1 VVDLRPVQKTRHAIE
16 VRVDPRVE
24 LISVIQYTSRYR
36 ETFPFLLNADPF
48 PYREA
53 VTSYFASY
61 ADHSVV
67 KRFDEISSQPRMF
80 NFMAPPTTMLYLRN
94 DLTLR
99 DDVVWPEAVLQR
111 AGGRESLEEF
121 AAHLRGFCE
130 ATAFAGFYVAH
141 AAYYERLVAAV
152 IAKLGA
158 KDYVRELEAFYG
170 VHHSSYTLILVS
182 LYGHVGFGPY
192 LDTLPGE
199 RQIYNILGPQGIQ
212 AGIPVFGDP
221 GYFATMQRHEFS
233 HSFVNPLT
241 EKHWDQA
248 KAYAHLYDAL
258 PRQEVCGEWNECVN
272 EYIIRAVT
280 TYLAF
285 QDSETAGQAALEAER
300 ARNVVLID
308 DLLARIREYAA
319 HREQYPT
326 FDDYYPHL
334 LETFAGH

>member
-199 RQIYNILGPQGIQ
+199 RQIYNILGPQGI
-212 AGIPVFGDP
+212 
-221 GYFATMQRHEFS
+221 
-233 HSFVNPLT
+233 LT